1 MIIGKFIDSIFNLSI
16 IFSSF
21 MLVNTI
27 PYVSSQEDSNNSQA
41 MQLQQMLNQSS
52 PESQKMLLSLLQQE
66 AQQAIR
72 EASPEQQEL
81 MSQRSQQA
89 IRQASPEQQELII
102 QQLKQM
108 FPPQLVE
115 KLLPAEKR

>member
-1 MIIGKFIDSIFNLSI
+1 MILEKFINSILNISI
-16 IFSSF
+16 IFSSI
-21 MLVNTI
+21 MLVIAI
-27 PYVSSQEDSNNSQA
+27 PQVFSQEDIDNSQA
-41 MQLQQMLNQSS
+41 MNLEQELNQSS
-52 PESQKMLLSLLQQE
+52 PEQQKMVLSLLQQS
-66 AQQAIR
+66 AQQALR

-89 IRQASPEQQELII
+89 IREASPEQQELII